1 MNKDFKFVPKHYAAR
16 THEKMQ
22 EVLMNPDAVGPS
34 IHYYMI
40 RGDMKNNRG
49 NNITIWE
56 PGTVRGEYIKTYGHY
71 HVGKLDETY
80 KFISGEGIA
89 LLQKLAVDETQNTSK
104 VAAGLLRGGQGN
116 MVADVVE
123 EFKAIPVKVGDELFI
138 PAGYGHLVVN
148 TGLDF
153 LVTSDDSP
161 VNFEEVN
168 PASLPGHADYEL
180 VKKMR
185 GFAYYV
191 VENNGKPA
199 LVKNKLYKE
208 VRKTD
213 LKGLRVID
221 I

>member
-1 MNKDFKFVPKHYAAR
+1 VNKDFKFVPKHYAAR

-22 EVLMNPDAVGPS
+22 EVLMDPTATGPS

-40 RGDMKNNRG
+40 RGNMKNNRG

-56 PGTVRGEYIKTYGHY
+56 PGIVGREYIKTYGHY
-71 HVGKLDETY
+71 HIGNLDETY

-89 LLQKLAVDETQNTSK
+89 LLQKLAVDQN
-104 VAAGLLRGGQGN
+104 GN
-116 MVADVVE
+116 MIKDTVE

-138 PAGYGHLVVN
+138 PTSSGHLVVN

-161 VNFEEVN
+161 VNFEEAN
-168 PASLPGHADYEL
+168 PASLPGHADYEM
-180 VKKMR
+180 VKQMR

-191 VENNGKPA
+191 VENNGTPA

-208 VRKTD
+208 IRKSE
-213 LKGLRVID
+213 LASLPVIE
-221 I
+221 